1 MNSRERFLAA
11 LKGEAVDRPAVAHVA
26 VLTSLELQEQTG
38 CWMPG
43 VHHDARQQATL
54 LAANHDVLGYD
65 AVGFLINYFTEPAT
79 LGTAME
85 WGSPSELP
93 MYRSHP
99 WQRIED
105 TAIPSDIL
113 SRPPI
118 RTGIE
123 TIRYAKRQYGA
134 RMGVIGKI
142 MGPLSMV
149 QVMHGLEATMLALVE
164 DPESIVAFM
173 YRTIDLLVDYANA
186 QFAEGADAIV
196 IGEGGA
202 GAQMLSPA
210 MYEQHL
216 LPVHQRLVR
225 RINGPTVLH
234 ICGDVRPRLAMMAH
248 TGITCF
254 NFDWAIPPKDMVE
267 AARGHFT
274 VMGNVNT
281 ADLLYGAPETLEKQ
295 VEECLNAGVHIISP
309 GCALSPKCTNRNL
322 RILPDFTAKW
332 KKH

>member
-11 LKGEAVDRPAVAHVA
+11 LKGEKVDRPAVAHVA
-26 VLTSLELQEQTG
+26 VLTSLELQEHTG
-38 CWMPG
+38 CWMPS
-43 VHHDARQQATL
+43 VHHDAAQQAAL

-65 AVGFLINYFTEPAT
+65 AVGFLINYFIEPAA

-118 RTGIE
+118 CTGIE
-123 TIRYAKRQYGA
+123 TIRYAKQHYGE
-134 RMGVIGKI
+134 RMGIIGKV
-142 MGPLSMV
+142 MGPFSMV

-164 DPESIVAFM
+164 DPECIVAFM
-173 YRTIDLLVDYANA
+173 DRTIDLLADYANA

-210 MYEQHL
+210 MYERYL

-225 RINGPTVLH
+225 RIEGPAILH
-234 ICGDVRPRLAMMAH
+234 ICGDIRPRLAMLAQ
-248 TGITCF
+248 TGIACF
-254 NFDWAIPPKDMVE
+254 NFDWAIPPQDMVE

-274 VMGNVNT
+274 VMGNINT
-281 ADLLYGAPETLEKQ
+281 SDLLYGTQETLEKQ
-295 VEECLNAGVHIISP
+295 VEECLCAGVHIISP
-309 GCALSPKCTNRNL
+309 GCALSPRCPNRNL
-322 RILPDFTAKW
+322 RVLPDFTAKW